1 VAQQPTFQI
10 CTGATKAGTSWLY
23 RYFLGHP
30 DCHLRA
36 IKERHFFNSADAGM
50 MRCRPRREKMR
61 LLRARAHSALR
72 PQFEYVARLM
82 PDLPASWRKN
92 MTEVHG

>member
-10 CTGATKAGTSWLY
+10 CTGATKAGTSWLC
-23 RYFLGHP
+23 RYLLAHP

-72 PQFEYVARLM
+72 PQYEYVARLM